1 LRQHRQHRRH
11 DRCLLERS
19 VPLSGEQRHVP
30 GLDLR
35 GIRLGA
41 MLLVAGHP
49 VCGDVPARKHA
60 DPRLDAL
67 LAATAWLLL
76 DPNSHV
82 LAVNLGGL
90 PDGALTLERRPLA
103 AILSSITH
111 EADNIPPTAHR
122 P

>member
-1 LRQHRQHRRH
+1 
-11 DRCLLERS
+11 
-19 VPLSGEQRHVP
+19 
-30 GLDLR
+30 
-35 GIRLGA
+35 

-103 AILSSITH
+103 AILSSMTH

>member
-1 LRQHRQHRRH
+1 MPTRTLRSTFRRA
-11 DRCLLERS
+11 ET
-19 VPLSGEQRHVP
+19 VP

-67 LAATAWLLL
+67 LAATGWLLL

-82 LAVNLGGL
+82 LDVNLGGL
-90 PDGALTLERRPLA
+90 PDGALTLERRPTIA
-103 AILSSITH
+103 RRRIS
-111 EADNIPPTAHR
+111 IPPTAHR